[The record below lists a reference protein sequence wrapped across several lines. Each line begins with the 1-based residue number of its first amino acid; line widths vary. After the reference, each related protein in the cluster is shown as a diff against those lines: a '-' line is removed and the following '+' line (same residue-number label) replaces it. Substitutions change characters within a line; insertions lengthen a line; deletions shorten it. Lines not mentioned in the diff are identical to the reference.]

1 MISTL
6 LRFRGMTRVAFE
18 RKYEISLEDSGYKVR
33 SIPTASGWGQGIII
47 GLRDE
52 DNFEIQLAIQ
62 HGYQHDK
69 LLLVPEKCAHSEQ
82 GVKSYEHSK
91 NSDATHSEFVT
102 MAQNAPTEEDD
113 LWNTASQTQNNSI
126 NVCQPFKKLYFS
138 NL

>member
-6 LRFRGMTRVAFE
+6 LRFRGMARVAFE

-69 LLLVPEKCAHSEQ
+69 LLLVLGKCAHNEQ

-113 LWNTASQTQNNSI
+113 LWITTSQTRKHI
-126 NVCQPFKKLYFS
+126 NHFCKPFKK
-138 NL
+138 